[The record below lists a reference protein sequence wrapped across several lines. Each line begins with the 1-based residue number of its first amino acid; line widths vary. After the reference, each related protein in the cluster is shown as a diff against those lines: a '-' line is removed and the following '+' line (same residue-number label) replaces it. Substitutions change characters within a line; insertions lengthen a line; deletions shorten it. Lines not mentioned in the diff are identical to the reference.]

1 MKTTQNKTID
11 DLRPE
16 YDFSQL
22 EGKTKGKYVKSY
34 QEYTNVVLLDPDVA
48 KIFHDEGA
56 VNEALRT
63 LIRVTYP
70 QTH

>member
-1 MKTTQNKTID
+1 MIMKTKQNKIID

-22 EGKTKGKYVKSY
+22 EGKTKGKHAKSY
-34 QEYTNVVLLDPDVA
+34 QEGTNLVLLDPDVA
-48 KIFHDEGA
+48 KIFHDEVA

-63 LIRVTYP
+63 LMRVAHT
-70 QTH
+70 

>member
-1 MKTTQNKTID
+1 
-11 DLRPE
+11 
-16 YDFSQL
+16 
-22 EGKTKGKYVKSY
+22 
-34 QEYTNVVLLDPDVA
+34 LLDPDVA